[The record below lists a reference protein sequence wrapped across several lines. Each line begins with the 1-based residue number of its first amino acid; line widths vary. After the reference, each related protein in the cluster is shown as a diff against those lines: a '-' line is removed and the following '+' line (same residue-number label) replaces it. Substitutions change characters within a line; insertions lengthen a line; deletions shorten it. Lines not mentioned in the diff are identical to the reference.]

1 MIESTPGTLLTIK
14 DLNVTYENKKDPA
27 VSNFSLELVQGET
40 LGLFGK
46 SGCGKSTV
54 AWTVMGLIDRMGGHA
69 EGNIRFDG
77 ITLLDTTKNSG
88 ENQVARININRNQ
101 DGWNENGGKLNDR
114 KENNRKENN
123 RKQNEQKKNGQKLN
137 GWKQVGWKQI
147 SIVPQSSM
155 STLNPVYTVQK
166 TLEETLAYH
175 VPSMTR
181 AERGERCLQLMEMVF
196 LPDRVLRSYPHE
208 LSGGMRQRVFIAL
221 AVMLKPR
228 LLLLDEATTGL
239 DVVVEAE
246 ILHTLRHIKRDE
258 NLSMLLISHD
268 ARIQEAFCDRRID
281 M

>member
-1 MIESTPGTLLTIK
+1 MIKSTPNTLLTIK
-14 DLNVTYENKKDPA
+14 DLSVSYENKREPA
-27 VSNFSLELVQGET
+27 VRNFSLELMQGET

-69 EGNIRFDG
+69 EGNIRFDD
-77 ITLLDTTKNSG
+77 ITLLDTTIG
-88 ENQVARININRNQ
+88 GGQNRDDRGRNDRYQ
-101 DGWNENGGKLNDR
+101 TNKKQSDSSQTGWNHA
-114 KENNRKENN
+114 
-123 RKQNEQKKNGQKLN
+123 

>member
-1 MIESTPGTLLTIK
+1 MIDSTPNTLLTIR
-14 DLNVTYENKKDPA
+14 DLSVTYKNKKEPA
-27 VSNFSLELVQGET
+27 VRNFSLDLMQGET
-40 LGLFGK
+40 LGLFGR

-54 AWTVMGLIDRMGGHA
+54 AWTVMGLVDRMGGHA
-69 EGNIRFDG
+69 EGEIRFDG
-77 ITLLDTTKNSG
+77 ISLLDTTKN
-88 ENQVARININRNQ
+88 NQECADLMQANSARTDSNKTSMKHADRKQ
-101 DGWNENGGKLNDR
+101 TGSKQAGWNHA
-114 KENNRKENN
+114 
-123 RKQNEQKKNGQKLN
+123 

-155 STLNPVYTVQK
+155 STLNPVYTIQK

-196 LPDRVLRSYPHE
+196 LPDRVLRSFPHE